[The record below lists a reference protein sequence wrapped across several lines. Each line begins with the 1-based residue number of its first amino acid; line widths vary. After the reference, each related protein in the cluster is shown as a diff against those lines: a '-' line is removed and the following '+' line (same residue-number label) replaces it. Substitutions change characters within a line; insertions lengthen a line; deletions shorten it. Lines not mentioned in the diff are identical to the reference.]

1 MNLRRKI
8 KFDARRALGGGWPK
22 AICLVLLSLGITTL
36 FSVLEELF
44 ILITHTTNYWSLLTA
59 AQITPQMLISLSEGP
74 LLISALLIFLSVFI
88 SAPLNLGAA
97 RWYYNRTQGEYG
109 PVSDVFHFFSQGRLL
124 WRSIW
129 YAVQLFVR
137 SFLWGLVFFV
147 PGTAVGTVTLVSILR
162 AGDQLDLLWGSLG
175 VLCTFL
181 LLLAGGLLYSIC
193 IQRYFLSAF
202 YLARNPELP
211 ARRAICQSV
220 AATRYHRGDLFVFEF
235 SFIGWKLL
243 GILILPQLYTMPY
256 LLQSQAIYARFLME
270 AYENPAV
277 TMEVPAPDAQVTREF
292 CAPGEPGDQ
301 PQPTQQQ

>member
-1 MNLRRKI
+1 MNLRQKI
-8 KFDARRALGGGWPK
+8 KFDARRALNGGWPK

-44 ILITHTTNYWSLLTA
+44 ILITHTTHYWSLLTA
-59 AQITPQMLISLSEGP
+59 AQITPQMLLSLLEGP

-88 SAPLNLGAA
+88 SAPLNLGLA
-97 RWYYNRTQGEYG
+97 RWYYNRTNGEYE
-109 PVSDVFHFFSQGRLL
+109 PVSSVFHYFSQGRLL

-137 SFLWGLVFFV
+137 SWLWGLLFFV
-147 PGTAVGTVTLVSILR
+147 PGTAVGTITLVSVLR

-181 LLLAGGLLYSIC
+181 LLAAGGILYSIC

-202 YLARNPELP
+202 YLARNPELS

-220 AATRYHRGDLFVFEF
+220 AATRYHRGELFLFEL
-235 SFIGWKLL
+235 SFIGWKLVN
-243 GILILPQLYTMPY
+243 ILILPQLYTVPY
-256 LLQSQAIYARFLME
+256 LFQARAIYARFLME
-270 AYENPAV
+270 AYETPV
-277 TMEVPAPDAQVTREF
+277 VPIEVPAPDPQATREF
-292 CAPGEPGDQ
+292 WTPEE
-301 PQPTQQQ
+301 QPTQRP